1 MDRSN
6 IMHKNEENYK
16 NKNNNYNTDIPDYSS
31 KLDNSNTPYPN
42 PQDDYDEFAK
52 ELNPDDFE

>member
-1 MDRSN
+1 MR
-6 IMHKNEENYK
+6 KKQENNK

-31 KLDNSNTPYPN
+31 KLNNSNTPYPN